1 MPSHVHVSESELPH
15 ACICCSVAGR
25 CKEAVKKI
33 LWDRLACNIMFGKS
47 VKEFFLPH
55 EVFVELRRKLYEVAV
70 YGCSGKGLVF
80 CVCQKAMECMT
91 KFMEE
96 CADFIWSEQRWFI
109 GCWLGEIHHY

>member
-1 MPSHVHVSESELPH
+1 
-15 ACICCSVAGR
+15 
-25 CKEAVKKI
+25 
-33 LWDRLACNIMFGKS
+33 MFGKS

-80 CVCQKAMECMT
+80 CVRQKAMECMT

-96 CADFIWSEQRWFI
+96 CADFIWSEQKMVYRLLAW
-109 GCWLGEIHHY
+109 